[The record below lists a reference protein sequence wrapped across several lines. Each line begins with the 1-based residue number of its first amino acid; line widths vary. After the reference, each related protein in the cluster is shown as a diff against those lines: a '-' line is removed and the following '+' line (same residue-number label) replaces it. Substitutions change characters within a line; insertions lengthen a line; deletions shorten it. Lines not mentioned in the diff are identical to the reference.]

1 MGSVIES
8 AANPLLGYYTGYKS
22 CGLIMLAG
30 CAIGMALMRP
40 EREEEAERWA
50 RSAAAPAP
58 AH

>member
-8 AANPLLGYYTGYKS
+8 AANPLLGYYTGYKI

-30 CAIGMALMRP
+30 GAICMALMRP
-40 EREEEAERWA
+40 EREAERWA
-50 RSAAAPAP
+50 RSAAAPTL